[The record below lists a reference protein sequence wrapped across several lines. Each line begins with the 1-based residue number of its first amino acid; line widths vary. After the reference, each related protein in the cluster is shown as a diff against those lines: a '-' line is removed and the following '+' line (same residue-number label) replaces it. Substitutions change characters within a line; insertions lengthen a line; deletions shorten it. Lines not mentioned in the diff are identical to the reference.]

1 MYLVKLKIEM
11 NMADLIVKIVRA
23 TSPPPDHE
31 LHRYAASSNPNLAR
45 PPQSRNNTETSKETT
60 TSGTYTMGDT
70 ILLQSPT
77 TLVESP
83 KPGGRRASDNTTMA
97 TTNQNNHNNS
107 NNNNNS
113 THSPWEL
120 KQLPSHFDVHDVV
133 HPQFPEAELRKHSV
147 AEGSV
152 ASGESSNNTA
162 RELLA
167 PVPIRPPLGGRNFS
181 ELTQLE
187 LGAGYVTKEKRN
199 TICREQGSQV

>member
-83 KPGGRRASDNTTMA
+83 KPGGRRASDNTTM
-97 TTNQNNHNNS
+97 TTTNHNNHSS

-133 HPQFPEAELRKHSV
+133 HPQFPEAELRKYSV

-152 ASGESSNNTA
+152 ASGGSSNNNA